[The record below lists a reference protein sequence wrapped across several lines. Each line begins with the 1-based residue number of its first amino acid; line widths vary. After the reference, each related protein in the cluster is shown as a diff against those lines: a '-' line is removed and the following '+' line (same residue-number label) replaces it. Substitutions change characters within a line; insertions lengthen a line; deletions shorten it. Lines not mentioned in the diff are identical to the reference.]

1 MIPWIVVCQT
11 PLFMEF
17 SRQEYWNGLPFLSPG
32 DLPNPGIEH
41 RCPALQAD
49 SIISQS
55 LFKLMSIK
63 SRMPFNHLIFCH
75 PLLLLPSSFPAS
87 GSFPMSQF
95 FTPGGQR
102 IGVSA
107 SAISPSNEYSG
118 LISFRMG
125 WLDLLAVQGTL

>member
-17 SRQEYWNGLPFLSPG
+17 SRQEYWNGLPFPSPG

-87 GSFPMSQF
+87 GSFPVIWLF
-95 FTPGGQR
+95 
-102 IGVSA
+102 A
-107 SAISPSNEYSG
+107 SYWSFSISSSNEYSV
-118 LISFRMG
+118 LISFKID
-125 WLDLLAVQGTL
+125 LFDLLAVQGKSSGNF